1 MVQGQNLKRGVASQ
15 ARLGVLWMAALLSG
29 VMAWSAAASTGMTL
43 EQIASVSQVGQVVV
57 SPDGQHI
64 AYSRV
69 VPRRPGHDPD
79 GGAWVELHII
89 DAQGQSRP
97 FITGEVR
104 ISQIAWMPDSSA
116 VTYVSRRDGDS
127 QTTVYRIPVAGGES
141 ERLAT
146 IGTGVASYDVSPD
159 GRHLALIGTEAD
171 EEALVSERNK
181 GFTQIVFEEDWKPRR
196 LWIKPIGG
204 EAELVEL
211 DGSVQQA
218 HWSPAGDRLAVAVT
232 PRQLVDDTLMFQRV
246 RIISTDGTELGRVDN
261 PGKLGPMAWSP
272 DGRHLALIAT
282 ASVHDTREGRLLM
295 VGAEGGEWTKLLP
308 GLEGHIWHVDWAG
321 ADRLAFISYEG
332 VEARL
337 ATIAPDGSNEQTVML
352 ESGLI
357 FESLSVADT
366 GRMVTRVSTP
376 THPSEVYAL
385 DGGEARRLTDSNPW
399 LAEVPMARQELLR
412 YDAADGLMI
421 EGLVIWPL
429 DYQEGR
435 RYPLIVAAHG
445 GPEAHYSNGWLT
457 SYNLPAQHAAAEGYF
472 MFYPNYRG
480 STGRGVEFALT
491 SQGRPAAEEFSD
503 IVDGVDELIN
513 RGWVDPERV
522 GITGGSYGGYASA
535 WAATYYSERFAA
547 AVMNVGLSDKIAMLG
562 TSDIPEELYLVHY
575 LTWPWEDWDMYRK
588 ASPIYYV
595 TQAQTPILILHGDA
609 DPRVDPTQSKI
620 LYRYLV
626 LQENPP
632 PVRLILY
639 RGEGHGNQ
647 RAASRWDY
655 SLRLM
660 RWMDHYLKGPGG
672 DKPPHQL
679 DYRFDSD
686 AWPAHAH

>member
-1 MVQGQNLKRGVASQ
+1 M
-15 ARLGVLWMAALLSG
+15 ARAQMNHNGKALWRRVSLTLMSAV
-29 VMAWSAAASTGMTL
+29 VMAVAAVSLVSTVSAGMTL
-43 EQIASVSQVGQVVV
+43 EQIASLKQVGQVVV
-57 SPDGQHI
+57 SPDGQYI
-64 AYSRV
+64 AYTRV
-69 VPRRPGHDPD
+69 VPRRPGHDSD
-79 GGAWVELHII
+79 GGAWVELHVI
-89 DAQGQSRP
+89 DAQGESRP

-104 ISQIAWMPDSSA
+104 IGQLAWMPDSSA
-116 VTYVSRRDGDS
+116 VTYVSRREGDAQS
-127 QTTVYRIPVAGGES
+127 ALYRIPVTGGES

-146 IGTGVASYDVSPD
+146 IGTGVVSYDLSPD
-159 GRHLALIGTEAD
+159 GRSIALIGTEPD
-171 EEALVSERNK
+171 DEALVSERNK

-204 EAELVEL
+204 EPEMVAVE
-211 DGSVQQA
+211 GSVQRA
-218 HWSPAGDRLAVAVT
+218 HWSPAGDRLAIAVT
-232 PRQLVDDTLMFQRV
+232 PRQLVDDSLMFQRV
-246 RIISTDGTELGRVDN
+246 RIISPDGSELGRVDN

-282 ASVHDTREGRLLM
+282 VSVHDTREGRLLV
-295 VGAEGGEWTKLLP
+295 VGADGGEWTKLLP
-308 GLEGHIWHVDWAG
+308 GLEGHIWHVDWA
-321 ADRLAFISYEG
+321 ADDRLAFISYEG

-337 ATIAPDGSNEQTVML
+337 ATIAADGSDEQTVML
-352 ESGLI
+352 ETGLI
-357 FESLSVADT
+357 FESLSVANA
-366 GRMVTRVSTP
+366 GRMAVRVSTP
-376 THPSEVYAL
+376 THPPEVYAFD
-385 DGGEARRLTDSNPW
+385 DGDAQRLTDSNPW
-399 LAEVPMARQELLR
+399 LADVPMARQELLR

-421 EGLVIWPL
+421 EGLLIWPL
-429 DYQEGR
+429 DYREGQQ
-435 RYPLIVAAHG
+435 YPLIVVAHG

-457 SYNLPAQHAAAEGYF
+457 GYNQPAQHAAAQGYF
-472 MFYPNYRG
+472 LFYPNYRG

-503 IVDGVDELIN
+503 IVDGVDELIE
-513 RGWVDPERV
+513 RGLVDPDRV

-626 LQENPP
+626 LQDNPP

-639 RGEGHGNQ
+639 RGEGHGNA

-672 DKPPHQL
+672 EKPPHQL
-679 DYRFDSD
+679 DYRFDSSE
-686 AWPAHAH
+686 WP